1 MISGTVQVL
10 GFVLQNAKFN
20 LRHTRLITTT
30 ELCSKRFGSYTCT
43 STHQRINARYA
54 ISKRHRTTYSSITA
68 L

>member
-1 MISGTVQVL
+1 MRGIDQVL
-10 GFVLQNAKFN
+10 SIVLQSAKFN
-20 LRHTRLITTT
+20 PRYTRLITTT
-30 ELCSKRFGSYTCT
+30 QLCSKRFGSYTCT